1 MRPMQKIFALALVL
15 LLAAT
20 VYGLVQTAQPLH
32 APGTRNASG
41 TTAVD
46 QTPILTALKLAK
58 MPRSED
64 EQPFAEQALET
75 ADRDMDVA
83 YAAAKRELEEH
94 PAPLSAE
101 AKQIQARLK
110 QAEDA
115 LAADGELVERPV
127 DTRRRRGGPA
137 RPGSPLPRVEGAPS
151 NATAPLAGK
160 TTGGLRGGGL
170 FGKPQGARSAVRG
183 RAGDGGRFRCGAC
196 SRRPGNVDR

>member
-83 YAAAKRELEEH
+83 M
-94 PAPLSAE
+94 
-101 AKQIQARLK
+101 
-110 QAEDA
+110 
-115 LAADGELVERPV
+115 
-127 DTRRRRGGPA
+127 
-137 RPGSPLPRVEGAPS
+137 PR
-151 NATAPLAGK
+151 
-160 TTGGLRGGGL
+160 
-170 FGKPQGARSAVRG
+170 RSASWKSTRP
-183 RAGDGGRFRCGAC
+183 RSARRLNR
-196 SRRPGNVDR
+196 SRHA

>member
-75 ADRDMDVA
+75 AERDMEDR
-83 YAAAKRELEEH
+83 KSTRLNSSH
-94 PAPLSAE
+94 QSTSRMPSSA
-101 AKQIQARLK
+101 
-110 QAEDA
+110 
-115 LAADGELVERPV
+115 
-127 DTRRRRGGPA
+127 
-137 RPGSPLPRVEGAPS
+137 
-151 NATAPLAGK
+151 
-160 TTGGLRGGGL
+160 
-170 FGKPQGARSAVRG
+170 
-183 RAGDGGRFRCGAC
+183 
-196 SRRPGNVDR
+196 